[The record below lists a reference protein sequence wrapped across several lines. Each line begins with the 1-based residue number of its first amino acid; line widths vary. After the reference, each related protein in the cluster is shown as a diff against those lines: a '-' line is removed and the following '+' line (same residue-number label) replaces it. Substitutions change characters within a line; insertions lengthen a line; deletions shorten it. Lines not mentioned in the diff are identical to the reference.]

1 MSKTLSDKLATVLKL
16 DPTDLW
22 QEFSGVARTR
32 FWKELGD
39 FFQERRDIIYTSAI
53 NAELDGPGSILER
66 EKMFGKVQEIDN
78 ILELLWNEKNNIKSR

>member
-1 MSKTLSDKLATVLKL
+1 MSKTLTDQLATVLKL

-32 FWKELGD
+32 FWKELGA
-39 FFQERRDIIYTSAI
+39 FLQERRDTIYTSAI

-78 ILELLWNEKNNIKSR
+78 ILELLWDKMIRNR